1 MDDFIGKQFGRL
13 TVEKKNGRNKWGIQ
27 MYDYLCECGNK
38 INTDK
43 SSVKNGRTTSCGCY
57 AKEVTSKTKGT
68 HGKSTTKEYYIW
80 CTMKR
85 RCNSNKSISYENYGG
100 RGIKVCDR
108 WLESFENFYKDMG
121 ERPSSDHQLDRIDN
135 DGDYTSENCR
145 WVLPYENANN
155 RRNSNRKGVYRNK
168 DGKYVVSIMR
178 EKVVRKSKGTLDQ
191 KRAVELRNNYSNS
204 YKENPKKWVQ
214 DTMNNNYIKE

>member
-1 MDDFIGKQFGRL
+1 
-13 TVEKKNGRNKWGIQ
+13 

-57 AKEVTSKTKGT
+57 AKEVTSKTRGT
-68 HGKSTTKEYYIW
+68 HGKSTTKEYNIW
-80 CTMKR
+80 CAMKR

-108 WLESFENFYKDMG
+108 WLESFENFYEDMG
-121 ERPSSDHQLDRIDN
+121 DRPSSDHQLDRIDN

-155 RRNSNRKGVYRNK
+155 RRSSNRKGVYRNK

-178 EKVVRKSKGTLDQ
+178 EKIVRKSRGTLDQ
-191 KRAVELRNNYSNS
+191 KRAVELRNNYSDS
-204 YKENPKKWVQ
+204 YKEDPEKWVE